1 LNDEGKAMKAL
12 NFQKKFWIAII
23 VLALAAIS
31 CQTLTNGL
39 DQVIATI
46 PTNTPRPIEQTPE
59 ETPEATSTPS
69 NTETSIVTPT
79 ATQTL
84 VPVGEQLQLD
94 IFQSLWE
101 AIDQNYLYPDFNGL
115 DWDAIYSEYRQKVEE
130 GLDTEDFYLAM
141 DEMVY
146 RLGDDHSIFLNPQ
159 QVQAEE
165 VEYTGEHDYV
175 GIGVWVQFAPEKHKG
190 VILLTFPGGP
200 ADQAGIKSRDSI
212 LSVEGVA
219 LDDDQGLAI
228 DLLLG
233 VEGTPVTLTVQ
244 TPGEEPRTMTIPRG
258 RITSSLPVPYELL
271 QTPSGKRIGYII
283 IPTFSDSTIGEQ
295 VGDGLAALSEN
306 EPLDGLILD
315 NRLNGGGWD
324 TVMSQTLSYFT
335 SGKVGYFV
343 NREEKEALEIDGVN
357 IGGSMD
363 FPLVVLVGPDTVSFG
378 EIFSGILKDQDR
390 ATIIGE
396 TTSGNV
402 EVLWGYDFKD
412 GSRAWIAHDTFAPIN
427 HPEWDWEDDGIVVD
441 IEIAAP
447 WDEYTSQ
454 TDPAIQTAL
463 DYLDQ

>member
-1 LNDEGKAMKAL
+1 MKAL
-12 NFQKKFWIAII
+12 NAQKKLWIALI
-23 VLALAAIS
+23 VLALAALS

-39 DQVIATI
+39 EQVITTI
-46 PTNTPRPIEQTPE
+46 TTSTPQPIEETLE
-59 ETPEATSTPS
+59 ETPEAIPLPS
-69 NTETSIVTPT
+69 NTESAIITPT
-79 ATQTL
+79 PTQTL
-84 VPVGEQLQLD
+84 VPVGEELQLD
-94 IFQSLWE
+94 ILQSLWNV
-101 AIDQNYLYPDFNGL
+101 INQNYLYPDFNGL
-115 DWDAIYSEYRQKVEE
+115 DWDAIYNEYHQKVEA
-130 GLDTEDFYLAM
+130 GLDTEEFYLAM

-175 GIGVWVQFAPEKHKG
+175 GIGVWVQFVPEKQKG

-212 LSVEGVA
+212 LSVEGVP
-219 LDDDQGLAI
+219 LNDDQGFAL

-244 TPGEEPRTMTIPRG
+244 TPGEEPRTMTLPRG

-271 QTPSGKRIGYII
+271 QTPTGKRIGYII
-283 IPTFSDSTIGEQ
+283 LPTFSDSTIGEQ
-295 VGDGLAALSEN
+295 VGDALATLSKN

-315 NRLNGGGWD
+315 NRINGGGWD
-324 TVMSQTLSYFT
+324 TVMSSTLSYFT
-335 SGKVGYFV
+335 SGTVGYFV
-343 NREEKEALEIDGVN
+343 NREEKEALEIDGN
-357 IGGSMD
+357 DIGDSLD
-363 FPLVVLVGPDTVSFG
+363 LPLVVLIGPDTVSFG
-378 EIFSGILKDQDR
+378 EIFSGILKDQSR
-390 ATIIGE
+390 ATLIGE

-402 EVLWGYDFKD
+402 EILWGYDFDD

-427 HPEWDWEDDGIVVD
+427 HPEWDWEHEGIVVD

>member
-1 LNDEGKAMKAL
+1 MKAL
-12 NFQKKFWIAII
+12 NVQKKLWIAII
-23 VLALAAIS
+23 VLTLTALS

-39 DQVIATI
+39 DQII
-46 PTNTPRPIEQTPE
+46 PTI
-59 ETPEATSTPS
+59 ATSTPQLVEKTLEESPKATPLPS
-69 NTETSIVTPT
+69 NTDIGIVTPT
-79 ATQTL
+79 PTQTL
-84 VPVGEQLQLD
+84 VPVGEELQLD
-94 IFQSLWE
+94 ILQSLWE

-115 DWDAIYSEYRQKVEE
+115 DWDAIYTEYRQKVEA

-146 RLGDDHSIFLNPQ
+146 RLGDDHSIFLNPR
-159 QVQAEE
+159 QVEAEE
-165 VEYTGEHDYV
+165 VEYAGGHDYV
-175 GIGVWVQFAPEKHKG
+175 GIGVWVQFVPEKETG

-200 ADQAGIKSRDSI
+200 ADKAGIKSRDSI
-212 LSVEGVA
+212 LSVEGVM
-219 LDDDQGLAI
+219 LDDEHGMAL

-244 TPGEEPRTMTIPRG
+244 TPGEEPRTITVPRG
-258 RITSSLPVPYELL
+258 RITSALPAPYELL
-271 QTPSGKRIGYII
+271 QTASGKRVGYII
-283 IPTFSDSTIGEQ
+283 IPTFSDSTIGEE
-295 VGDGLAALSEN
+295 VGEALTALSEN

-343 NREEKEALEIDGVN
+343 NRDEKEALEIDGNN

-363 FPLVVLVGPDTVSFG
+363 IPLVVLVGPDTVSFG
-378 EIFSGILKDQDR
+378 EIFSGILKDQSR

-402 EVLWGYDFKD
+402 EILWGYNFDD
-412 GSRAWIAHDTFAPIN
+412 GSRAWIAHDTFTPIN
-427 HPEWDWEDDGIVVD
+427 HPESDWEHEGIVVD
-441 IEIAAP
+441 IEIAAA